1 MSFSFRNSVPRKG
14 AEISVRPAMSYEIMI
29 GLRYLKS
36 KRRGAVVSLITLISS
51 CGVALGVM
59 ALIVVLSVMSGF
71 ERDLRNKILG
81 TTAHVVLLQFG
92 GEGLGQADA
101 ILPRVGRVPHV
112 TGAAPFTLHQVM
124 LSTRHGVRGA
134 VLRGVDPRR
143 EGAVTDL
150 ARNMKQGS
158 LEALDRTDE
167 GIILGKSLAAAL
179 GVGVGD
185 LVTIVSPVGGGVTPL
200 GMAPRVKQFTV
211 VGLFEAGMY
220 EYDAGLAYIAIRDAQ
235 TFFRMGTSVTGIEIR
250 LDDIYEAPRVAR
262 RLQEELGFPF
272 YTQSWMEMNKNL
284 FSALKLEKTVM
295 FVILVMIVLVAAF
308 GIIST
313 LTMVV
318 MEKTREIAILKSMG
332 ATAGG
337 IMRIFM
343 VDGIVI
349 GAAGTLLGLLGGL
362 VVTSNLDGIVGF
374 VERTFGINAFPGDV
388 YFLDKLPHQI
398 NAPDVI
404 AVAVVSL
411 VISFLATVYPSWQ
424 ASRLNPLEA
433 LRYE

>member
-1 MSFSFRNSVPRKG
+1 
-14 AEISVRPAMSYEIMI
+14 MSYETLI
-29 GLRYLKS
+29 GLRYLRS
-36 KRRGAVVSLITLISS
+36 KRRGVVVSLITLISS
-51 CGVALGVM
+51 GGVALGVM

-71 ERDLRNKILG
+71 ERDLRDKILG

-92 GEGLGQADA
+92 EEGMTEAKAL
-101 ILPRVGRVPHV
+101 LPRVVSLPHV

-124 LSTRHGVRGA
+124 LSSRHGVRGA
-134 VLRGVDPRR
+134 VLRGVDPAR
-143 EGAVTDL
+143 EGRVTDL
-150 ARNMKQGS
+150 ARNMKKGS
-158 LEALDRTDE
+158 LDALRRDDE
-167 GIILGKSLAAAL
+167 GIILGKSLAGAL
-179 GVGVGD
+179 GVSVGD
-185 LVTIVSPVGGGVTPL
+185 PVNVVSPVGGGMTPL
-200 GMAPRVKQFTV
+200 GMTPRVKQFRV
-211 VGLFEAGMY
+211 VGVFEAGMY
-220 EYDAGLAYIAIRDAQ
+220 EYDAGLAYIAIPAAQ
-235 TFFRMGTSVTGIEIR
+235 TFFRMGNSVSGIEIK
-250 LDDIYEAPRVAR
+250 LDDIYEAPLVGRA
-262 RLQEELGFPF
+262 LQEELGFPF
-272 YTQSWMEMNKNL
+272 YTQTWIEMNKNL

-308 GIIST
+308 GIVST
-313 LTMVV
+313 LTLVV

-349 GAAGTLLGLLGGL
+349 GAVGTLFGLLGGL
-362 VVTSNLDGIVGF
+362 VVTTNLDGIVGF
-374 VERTFGINAFPGDV
+374 AERTFGITAFPGDV
-388 YFLDKLPHQI
+388 YFLNKLPHQI

-424 ASRLNPLEA
+424 ASRLNPVEA

>member
-1 MSFSFRNSVPRKG
+1 MP
-14 AEISVRPAMSYEIMI
+14 YETLI
-29 GLRYLKS
+29 GLRYLRS

-51 CGVALGVM
+51 GGVALGVM
-59 ALIVVLSVMSGF
+59 ALIIVLSVMSGF
-71 ERDLRNKILG
+71 ERDLRDKILG

-92 GEGLGQADA
+92 EEGVTQAEA
-101 ILPRVGRVPHV
+101 LLPRVGQLPHV

-124 LSTRHGVRGA
+124 LTSRRGVRGA
-134 VLRGVDPRR
+134 VLRGIDPKR
-143 EGAVTDL
+143 EGQVTDL

-158 LEALDRTDE
+158 LDALQSANA
-167 GIILGKSLAAAL
+167 GIILGKSLAAAV

-185 LVTIVSPVGGGVTPL
+185 SVNVVSPVGGGVTPL

-220 EYDAGLAYIAIRDAQ
+220 EYDAGLAYITIPAAQ
-235 TFFRMGTSVTGIEIR
+235 AFFRMGTSVSGIEIK
-250 LDDIYEAPRVAR
+250 LDDIYEARQVGR
-262 RLQEELGFPF
+262 QLQEELGFPF
-272 YTQSWMEMNKNL
+272 YTQTWMEMNKNL

-349 GAAGTLLGLLGGL
+349 GAVGTLLGVLGGL
-362 VVTSNLDGIVGF
+362 LVTINLDGIVSF
-374 VERTFGINAFPGDV
+374 AEQTFGINAFPGDV

-398 NAPDVI
+398 NTPDIV
-404 AVAVVSL
+404 AVVVVSL
-411 VISFLATVYPSWQ
+411 VISFLATLYPSWQ
-424 ASRLNPLEA
+424 ASRLNPVEA

>member
-1 MSFSFRNSVPRKG
+1 MRSTMPY
-14 AEISVRPAMSYEIMI
+14 EVRI
-29 GLRYLKS
+29 GLRYLRS

-51 CGVALGVM
+51 GGVALGVM
-59 ALIVVLSVMSGF
+59 ALIIVLSVMSGF

-92 GEGLGQADA
+92 GEGLTDAKA
-101 ILPRVGRVPHV
+101 ILPRVERVSHV

-134 VLRGVDPRR
+134 VLRGIDPQQERR
-143 EGAVTDL
+143 VTDL

-158 LEALDRTDE
+158 LDALDRADE
-167 GIILGKSLAAAL
+167 GIILGKSLAATL
-179 GVGVGD
+179 GVGLGD
-185 LVTIVSPVGGGVTPL
+185 PVNVVSPVGGGVTPL
-200 GMAPRVKQFTV
+200 GMAPRVRQYTV

-220 EYDAGLAYIAIRDAQ
+220 EYDAGLAYIGIPSAQ
-235 TFFRMGTSVTGIEIR
+235 AFFRMGTSVTGIEIK
-250 LDDIYEAPRVAR
+250 LDDIYQAPQVAHEI
-262 RLQEELGFPF
+262 QEELGFPF
-272 YTQSWMEMNKNL
+272 YAQTWMEMNKNL
-284 FSALKLEKTVM
+284 FSALRLEKTVM

-337 IMRIFM
+337 VMRIFM

-349 GAAGTLLGLLGGL
+349 GAVGTLIGLMGGL
-362 VVTSNLDGIVGF
+362 VVTANLDGIVSF
-374 VERTFGINAFPGDV
+374 LERIFGINAFPGDV
-388 YFLDKLPHQI
+388 YFLDKLPHQV
-398 NAPDVI
+398 NTPDVV

-411 VISFLATVYPSWQ
+411 VISFLATVYPAWQ
-424 ASRLNPLEA
+424 ASRLNPVEA